1 MLQILHSK
9 LTSNGSCTRSS
20 PPPRNYET
28 IQNRVKLIR
37 SNLLFSEGNALPK
50 LFSPRKDFFYSYD
63 RYPEAD
69 LPDPVDG
76 GRFHL
81 VTTSSA
87 GKAGVIEASFA
98 IQRYLLLRPSH
109 AYLSAS
115 SILSTYC

>member
-1 MLQILHSK
+1 MIK
-9 LTSNGSCTRSS
+9 L
-20 PPPRNYET
+20 
-28 IQNRVKLIR
+28 
-37 SNLLFSEGNALPK
+37 LLFSEGNALPK

-81 VTTSSA
+81 VTTSNA
-87 GKAGVIEASFA
+87 GKAGEIEVSFVI
-98 IQRYLLLRPSH
+98 QHYLLPRPSH

-115 SILSTYC
+115 AERAFYPHIVNTRIGFNTA